1 MRNRQYIELKPPC
14 IKPRYKAEV
23 NIGTK
28 KAQMGAQT
36 NRRSV
41 REKIHGV
48 LTSHAQDFLY
58 IFRHTHN
65 IC

>member
-1 MRNRQYIELKPPC
+1 M
-14 IKPRYKAEV
+14 PRYKAEV

-36 NRRSV
+36 NSQSV

-58 IFRHTHN
+58 IFRHIHN